1 MFKVPEWSTDVP
13 DTSVN
18 FSKFAN
24 NKKGKKSSTPVT
36 KEPSVKPVPPV
47 NGNIK
52 KKTTSKKSTDKRKL
66 KKIRQKNRQIY
77 QTLSKPQN
85 IESKASSNNNQPGRF
100 VLNPNKPEPK
110 ENELKPVNTNKHNGV
125 NKKHDKLK
133 KPKLNKSPKQKNK
146 NQKAFTMSNETNGTE
161 KKPQKRKHNKDL
173 EISDIELNNVDTDKA
188 DEAINNAKKKKLSE
202 TFKNEDQEDILFGEK
217 PKVKFDKKK
226 EQIKKMLEQSNRNS
240 INVSGNSNSLRER
253 MIAKLQAAQFRYLN
267 EKLYTSSGT
276 EAKELFQAD
285 PAAFETYHQGY
296 QQQIK
301 KWPVNPLDLIVKRI
315 MKMPKTHLI
324 ADMGCGSAALSR
336 RIPQKVRSFDLVA
349 SSPGIEACDMA
360 RTPLLSASVDVVVY
374 CLALMGTQL
383 AEYLAE
389 GNRVLKTGGHLLIA
403 EVESRFDKLEDF
415 TRGVERLGF
424 KLLKTDQ
431 SHKVFYFLEFKK
443 IQEASK
449 KARHVPLTLKPC
461 LYKRR

>member
-1 MFKVPEWSTDVP
+1 MFKVPEWGTDVP
-13 DTSVN
+13 DTRVN
-18 FSKFAN
+18 FSKSSN
-24 NKKGKKSSTPVT
+24 NKKGKKSATPLA
-36 KEPSVKPVPPV
+36 KESPVKPPV
-47 NGNIK
+47 YDNFQK
-52 KKTTSKKSTDKRKL
+52 KPTAKKSTDKRKL

-85 IESKASSNNNQPGRF
+85 IETEASLSNVQPGRF
-100 VLNPNKPEPK
+100 VLNPNKPECK
-110 ENELKPVNTNKHNGV
+110 ENKPKTVLNTNKLNGAS
-125 NKKHDKLK
+125 KKNEKLK
-133 KPKLNKSPKQKNK
+133 KTILNKSPKHKKN
-146 NQKAFTMSNETNGTE
+146 NQYDTIGIE
-161 KKPQKRKHNKDL
+161 KKPQKRKHNKDP

-188 DEAINNAKKKKLSE
+188 DEAIINAKKKKLSDA
-202 TFKNEDQEDILFGEK
+202 FKNEDQEDILFGEK
-217 PKVKFDKKK
+217 PKMKFDKKK
-226 EQIKKMLEQSNRNS
+226 EQIKKMLEKSNRNS

-285 PAAFETYHQGY
+285 PAAFKTYHQGY

-315 MKMPKTHLI
+315 MKMPKTCLI
-324 ADMGCGSAALSR
+324 ADMGCGSATLSR
-336 RIPQKVRSFDLVA
+336 RVPHRVRSFDLVA
-349 SSPGIEACDMA
+349 SSPGVEVCDMA
-360 RTPLLSASVDVVVY
+360 HTPLLSASVDVVVY

-415 TRGVERLGF
+415 TRAVERLGF
-424 KLLKTDQ
+424 QLLKTDR
-431 SHKVFYFLEFKK
+431 SHKVFYFMEFKK

-449 KARHVPLTLKPC
+449 KARHVPLDRKSVV
-461 LYKRR
+461 

>member
-18 FSKFAN
+18 FSKSAN
-24 NKKGKKSSTPVT
+24 NKKGKKLSTPVT
-36 KEPSVKPVPPV
+36 KESPVKPPV
-47 NGNIK
+47 NGNIQ
-52 KKTTSKKSTDKRKL
+52 KKTTAKKSTDKRKL

-85 IESKASSNNNQPGRF
+85 IESEASSNNNQPGRF
-100 VLNPNKPEPK
+100 VLNPNKLEPEEYEPK
-110 ENELKPVNTNKHNGV
+110 PVLNTNKHNGV

-146 NQKAFTMSNETNGTE
+146 NQKAFNMSNETNGTE

-188 DEAINNAKKKKLSE
+188 DEAIINAKKKKLSE
-202 TFKNEDQEDILFGEK
+202 AIKNEDQEDILFGEK

-324 ADMGCGSAALSR
+324 ADMGCGSATLSR

-360 RTPLLSASVDVVVY
+360 HTPLLSASVDVVVY

-424 KLLKTDQ
+424 KFLKTDQ
-431 SHKVFYFLEFKK
+431 SHKVFYFMEFKK